1 MAYMDFTT
9 AQALP
14 SAVTRIPVADL
25 TPARDA
31 GLSAL
36 EWSVVALARR
46 DSLASLRQPGRVAV
60 ALGGLFG
67 PGHNPRLA
75 DEKLEALRRMAVL
88 AWHRGYAVA
97 KSAVQAFVA
106 AGYSIDQYETM
117 MASISV
123 AKMGGTQRKAA

>member
-1 MAYMDFTT
+1 MAYMDFT
-9 AQALP
+9 AEPVLVSGAAP
-14 SAVTRIPVADL
+14 IPVADL
-25 TPARDA
+25 APARVA
-31 GLSAL
+31 ELSPL

-46 DSLASLRQPGRVAV
+46 DTLGSLRSPSRLSV

-67 PGHNPRLA
+67 TRHNPRLA
-75 DEKLEALRRMAVL
+75 DGRLEALRRMAVH

-97 KSAVQAFVA
+97 KSELQAFIA
-106 AGYSIDQYETM
+106 AGYTIDQYETM

>member
-9 AQALP
+9 APTLP
-14 SAVTRIPVADL
+14 STAVRTPVADP
-25 TPARDA
+25 TPAGDA
-31 GLSAL
+31 GLSPL

-46 DSLASLRQPGRVAV
+46 DPLGSLREPGRVAV

-67 PGHNPRLA
+67 TRHNARLA

-97 KSAVQAFVA
+97 KSAIQAFLA
-106 AGYSIDQYETM
+106 AGYSIDQYETL

-123 AKMGGTQRKAA
+123 AKMGGAQRKAA